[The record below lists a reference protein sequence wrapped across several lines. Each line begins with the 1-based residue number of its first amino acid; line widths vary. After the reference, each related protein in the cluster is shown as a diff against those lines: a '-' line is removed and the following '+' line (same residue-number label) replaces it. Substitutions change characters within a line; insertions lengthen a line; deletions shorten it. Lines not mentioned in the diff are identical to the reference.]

1 MLVLTS
7 PGVISEEKNEVPIS
21 ALVVD
26 DEELARNLIA
36 TLVRRDPDLL
46 LIGECEN
53 GADALH
59 LITERRPD
67 LVFLDVQMPLMS
79 GIGVAEAL
87 AANGHR
93 PYLIFVTAY
102 DEFAIK
108 AFEVEAL
115 DYLVKPIEK
124 RRFQRSVMRAKSAIR
139 GREML
144 QLTER
149 LLRLGERQAAGT
161 GTHTQPPQELTVR
174 HGDTVIQLTTDDV
187 VWVEAANQYVH
198 IHTRTQ
204 RFTVSESLGRY
215 AKRIKD
221 PRFFRIHRSA
231 LANGAAVERVSK
243 CRNGTH
249 RLHLDTGEA
258 LVVARSRASIV
269 PDLLRVARQS
279 KARG

>member
-1 MLVLTS
+1 M
-7 PGVISEEKNEVPIS
+7 ISEDQHEVPIS
-21 ALVVD
+21 TLVVD

-36 TLVRRDPDLL
+36 TLVRRDHELL
-46 LIGECEN
+46 LVGECDN
-53 GADALH
+53 GADALDV
-59 LITERRPD
+59 IDEQRPD
-67 LVFLDVQMPLMS
+67 LVFLDVQMPLLN
-79 GIGVAEAL
+79 GIGVAETL
-87 AANGHR
+87 AGKSHR

-108 AFEVEAL
+108 AFELEAL

-124 RRFQRSVMRAKSAIR
+124 QRFQRSVMRAKSAIR
-139 GREML
+139 RREML

-149 LLRLGERQAAGT
+149 LLRLREHHTSGTTPDAA
-161 GTHTQPPQELTVR
+161 PAQELTVR
-174 HGDTVIQLTTDDV
+174 HGDTVLQLTTDDV

-204 RFTVSESLGRY
+204 RFTVSESLGQY
-215 AKRIKD
+215 AKRIRD

-231 LANGAAVERVSK
+231 LANGAAVERVTK
-243 CRNGTH
+243 RRNGTH
-249 RLHLDTGEA
+249 RLHLDNGET
-258 LVVARSRASIV
+258 LVVARSRAAIV